1 MSLEAPEHTRSID
14 YTTPT
19 EGLGFI
25 DEIVGAADDIRNGDI
40 VSLVQSAQ
48 GLYDE
53 IGGLVADPVG
63 YIGGMVVEWI
73 MQHVEPLKG
82 WINQLTGDSGQV
94 YGMSASWD
102 SISSSLASIASELDS
117 GSYSAM
123 SSMRG
128 EAVRAYL
135 ERQAIVVSAI
145 NAISDASSAFGAALS
160 KVADSVDNIHDAVV
174 GAISDIIVT
183 CFEVVAE
190 VVLSLGTA
198 APVAAEQVASKVAKW
213 VGRIEPIMEMLTYA
227 LEALQAIFAVL
238 TSAGSDLTRG
248 VEKIGEQCQAPGGGC
263 CGEGGMRPRTPGLP
277 GDGNWNTD
285 GPYSNGATSGGSNN
299 VGGDNNGI
307 NAGGDVNIDNS
318 QHDDRHIE
326 VNPTIE
332 VGGGDGGSSDKGGD
346 HDSGHDG
353 HENGKGGGHDG
364 NRNGNHDGNRNGN
377 HDGNRSGNHDGNR
390 SGNRSGNHDGN
401 RSGNRSGNHDGNH
414 DGNRS
419 GNRSGNHDGNRSGNR
434 SGNHDGN
441 RSGNHDGNRSG
452 NHDGNRSGNRSGNH
466 DGGGSHHHHRHRHH

>member
-1 MSLEAPEHTRSID
+1 MNLEAPEHTRSID
-14 YTTPT
+14 NTTPT
-19 EGLGFI
+19 EGLGFV
-25 DEIVGAADDIRNGDI
+25 DQIVGAADDIRNGDI
-40 VSLVQSAQ
+40 VSLAESAK
-48 GLYDE
+48 GIYDE
-53 IGGLVADPVG
+53 IGSFVADPVG
-63 YIGGMVVEWI
+63 YIGSMVVEWI

-94 YGMSASWD
+94 YGMSSSWD

-117 GSYSAM
+117 GSSSAM
-123 SSMRG
+123 SSMQG

-198 APVAAEQVASKVAKW
+198 APVAAEQVASRVAKW
-213 VGRIEPIMEMLTYA
+213 VGRIEPIMETLTYA

-263 CGEGGMRPRTPGLP
+263 CGDGGMQRRNPELP

-285 GPYSNGATSGGSNN
+285 GPFSNGATSGGTNN

-318 QHDDRHIE
+318 QHDDHHVE
-326 VNPTIE
+326 VNPQIEPHIE
-332 VGGGDGGSSDKGGD
+332 VGGGDKESSHKGGD

-353 HENGKGGGHDG
+353 HDNGKGAGHGSKHDG
-364 NRNGNHDGNRNGN
+364 DHGTHNGGNHGGSQGGN
-377 HDGNRSGNHDGNR
+377 HGKHSANQGGNHGKHSANQGGNQGGNHGKHSANQGGNHSGNQGGNHGGNHSGNHG
-390 SGNRSGNHDGN
+390 GNH
-401 RSGNRSGNHDGNH
+401 
-414 DGNRS
+414 
-419 GNRSGNHDGNRSGNR
+419 
-434 SGNHDGN
+434 
-441 RSGNHDGNRSG
+441 
-452 NHDGNRSGNRSGNH
+452 
-466 DGGGSHHHHRHRHH
+466 GGGSSHHRSHRRHH

>member
-1 MSLEAPEHTRSID
+1 MNLEAPEHTRSID
-14 YTTPT
+14 NTTPT
-19 EGLGFI
+19 EGLGFV
-25 DEIVGAADDIRNGDI
+25 DQIVGAADDIRNGDI
-40 VSLVQSAQ
+40 VSLAESAK
-48 GLYDE
+48 GIYDE
-53 IGGLVADPVG
+53 IGSFVADPVG
-63 YIGGMVVEWI
+63 YIGSMVVEWI

-94 YGMSASWD
+94 YGMSSSWD

-117 GSYSAM
+117 GSSSAM
-123 SSMRG
+123 SSMQG

-160 KVADSVDNIHDAVV
+160 KVADSVV

-198 APVAAEQVASKVAKW
+198 APVAAEQVASRVAKW
-213 VGRIEPIMEMLTYA
+213 VGRIEPIMETLTYA

-263 CGEGGMRPRTPGLP
+263 CGDGGMQRRNPELP

-285 GPYSNGATSGGSNN
+285 GPFSNGATSGGTNN

-318 QHDDRHIE
+318 QHDDHHVE
-326 VNPTIE
+326 VNPQIEPHIE
-332 VGGGDGGSSDKGGD
+332 VGGGDKESSHKGGD

-353 HENGKGGGHDG
+353 HDNGKGTGHGSKHDG
-364 NRNGNHDGNRNGN
+364 DHGTHNGGNHGGNQ
-377 HDGNRSGNHDGNR
+377 SGNHGKHSANQGGNH
-390 SGNRSGNHDGN
+390 SGNQSGNHGKHSANQGGN
-401 RSGNRSGNHDGNH
+401 HSGNQGGNH
-414 DGNRS
+414 
-419 GNRSGNHDGNRSGNR
+419 
-434 SGNHDGN
+434 
-441 RSGNHDGNRSG
+441 
-452 NHDGNRSGNRSGNH
+452 
-466 DGGGSHHHHRHRHH
+466 GGGSSHHRSHRRHH